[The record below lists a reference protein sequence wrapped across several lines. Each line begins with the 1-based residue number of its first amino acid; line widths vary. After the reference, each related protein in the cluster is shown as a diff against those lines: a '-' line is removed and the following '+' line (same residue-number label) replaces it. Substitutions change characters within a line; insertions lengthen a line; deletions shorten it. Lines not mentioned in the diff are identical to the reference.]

1 MRKLV
6 SRPCQDNAV
15 PEIPE
20 PHPDPETDSAGPR
33 PGDDDEASVRLLL
46 EALVRRLRCQPL
58 ELAERA
64 VGQTEAPKPKLP
76 SQ

>member
-1 MRKLV
+1 M
-6 SRPCQDNAV
+6 

-20 PHPDPETDSAGPR
+20 PHPDPEADPSSAGPR

-46 EALVRRLRCQPL
+46 EALVRRLQSRPQ

-64 VGQTEAPKPKLP
+64 VGHTEAPRPEFP